1 MKENVNVTLQNE
13 TTLNLVFEVVLNS
26 VNQN

>member
-1 MKENVNVTLQNE
+1 MKENVNVTKQNE
-13 TTLNLVFEVVLNS
+13 ATLNLVFEVVLNS